1 MVSSLHSTAV
11 VEYSLIEVLRHAEA
25 EFRLSELP
33 EFELTSE
40 GEARPI
46 DPLVRDEVYRICRE
60 ALSNAFRHGYAQHV
74 SVKIHF
80 LADSFEVIVTDDG
93 QGIDEVTLRE
103 GREGHFGL
111 RGMHAHAKRVGATLS
126 IDSQLGRG
134 TKITLYVKTTK
145 PIWRRWRREQ
155 KPEEEYLA
163 RDESA
168 R

>member
-1 MVSSLHSTAV
+1 
-11 VEYSLIEVLRHAEA
+11 
-25 EFRLSELP
+25 
-33 EFELTSE
+33 
-40 GEARPI
+40 
-46 DPLVRDEVYRICRE
+46 
-60 ALSNAFRHGYAQHV
+60 
-74 SVKIHF
+74 VKIHF